1 VSFLGCF
8 GLFFLLLRSLFL
20 AASVSF
26 FSPSTLMILNIL
38 NENLFLPLVFNICF
52 HACSQVTSGDFT
64 VFPSAVH
71 ARASRAIAFG
81 SGEAWRL
88 SKRKTCCDVKP
99 RPRDD
104 DSKVCQQSRGDW
116 VSNKSC
122 STRGF
127 FRPGCRREREERR
140 RRFFLK
146 RFRAFFFHDL
156 GPFYLKTPRDHVSTS
171 PKAILASIPRWKRAL
186 K

>member
-1 VSFLGCF
+1 MLSRHGVFLGCF

-71 ARASRAIAFG
+71 ARASRAIAFAFG

-122 STRGF
+122 STRRSFQAGLPSRARRTTTALF
-127 FRPGCRREREERR
+127 F
-140 RRFFLK
+140 
-146 RFRAFFFHDL
+146 
-156 GPFYLKTPRDHVSTS
+156 
-171 PKAILASIPRWKRAL
+171 KAISRLFLP
-186 K
+186 